1 MKKWLGA
8 IACAVTVSACTAPQN
23 SPPSGIPSAEGA
35 GICDAANVQSYL
47 GSMVTEELGAKVLS
61 ETGSRILRWIPPRS
75 AVTMDYRTD
84 RVSISYDD
92 QRMVTAIRCG

>member
-1 MKKWLGA
+1 MKKWLWA

-23 SPPSGIPSAEGA
+23 SPPSGIPIAEGA